1 MLNKLIY
8 IYLAYKMYNNLWICN
23 TIYSCIQ
30 FGRRF
35 YSRCFP
41 KVSPPPSPRISP
53 QMNQL
58 VNTTTV
64 QNSNHSSPL
73 SPEFEEFCLIE
84 NIDI

>member
-1 MLNKLIY
+1 
-8 IYLAYKMYNNLWICN
+8 MYQNLWICN

-30 FGRRF
+30 LGCRF

-53 QMNQL
+53 LLEQI
-58 VNTTTV
+58 
-64 QNSNHSSPL
+64 SPL
-73 SPEFEEFCLIE
+73 SEFEEFCLIE